1 MLDIVPWHRREL
13 DRFRGEMDKLFNRFF
28 DLGFPELGLCEGEWM
43 PSVDVSETGK
53 EVIAN
58 VAARYLGLKSI
69 DKIG

>member
-1 MLDIVPWHRREL
+1 
-13 DRFRGEMDKLFNRFF
+13 MDKLFNRFF
-28 DLGFPELGLCEGEWM
+28 DLGFPELGLGEGEWM

-58 VAARYLGLKSI
+58 VAAGYLGLKSI